1 MGKRQEVAFSARDQ
15 VKTTHGIGQRLWVSM
30 ALILTLAACQDQP
43 RPSVSSSIGATLPPS
58 TQTQVI
64 ASASPSGTVLKIIP
78 PVKAQPVS
86 QAEIEPE
93 TPAPTTEPAPEI
105 SIEVIERLLEPDQGS
120 AETEPLSSPAET
132 TIALLEDPAP
142 DNDTEA
148 LSEDVLA
155 DDNDSI
161 ALILSQFE
169 AADAAASDAEET
181 ETVDLPINSNAS
193 NDVVWTIDANSPP
206 APITTAENEG
216 IIPEGKDPSLAEDA
230 LAAAFKLVRQSAK
243 LNDGYIQTDQA
254 AIQTIS
260 KAPNTLRAAMLMPLG
275 GRAKAIG
282 LDMRR
287 GAELALFTLAS
298 EQIDLTFHDTSQ
310 GIEAAVADAI
320 AHDADLIIG
329 PLFAENTRIAQS
341 LAASAGIPVL
351 SFSNDSTVA
360 KDGVWLLGQTPEQ
373 DLETVL
379 LQAFY
384 QVKPIARSGR
394 AKPHMA
400 IIAQT
405 NDYGKRISQFAI
417 DMTRKHDKVTAD
429 LMTLDDDI
437 LADEKVLRQSIKN
450 LTGWR
455 KRSENAKPAIPRY
468 DLVLIAGD
476 VPFTLRV
483 APVLSWYD
491 LDPERVQ
498 YLGTSI
504 WNNAAILQEPSLSRA
519 WFADLPTEKNDRFQ
533 AIWQRHFDQPASKPA
548 LLAFDAV
555 VLASTLDYQSS
566 QALKDDLL
574 SSDGFSGFS
583 GMFKLGVNGEN
594 KRLLEILQIEN
605 GQARVIIPAGQQF

>member
-1 MGKRQEVAFSARDQ
+1 VALNAIDAIGRVKYQQPHRIKRWLGV
-15 VKTTHGIGQRLWVSM
+15 
-30 ALILTLAACQDQP
+30 ILTVALAACQDQP
-43 RPSVSSSIGATLPPS
+43 RPLVTSSVNVSLPPS
-58 TQTQVI
+58 SETQVI
-64 ASASPSGTVLKIIP
+64 ASATPSGTVLKIIP
-78 PVKAQPVS
+78 PAKAAVEPS
-86 QAEIEPE
+86 IEPSTE
-93 TPAPTTEPAPEI
+93 TETQSESADDTSA
-105 SIEVIERLLEPDQGS
+105 VIERIVQPIQDNADSQSLPSLTE
-120 AETEPLSSPAET
+120 ETA
-132 TIALLEDPAP
+132 ALLEEPTQKNEPISSSEEAVIEE
-142 DNDTEA
+142 NDT
-148 LSEDVLA
+148 
-155 DDNDSI
+155 I

-169 AADAAASDAEET
+169 AADNASKASSENADLDLVAENNASK
-181 ETVDLPINSNAS
+181 DNAS
-193 NDVVWTIDANSPP
+193 NDVIWSIDTNTISS
-206 APITTAENEG
+206 AEKTKDKEA

-243 LNDGYIQTDQA
+243 LNDGYIQSDRA

-260 KAPNTLRAAMLMPLG
+260 KAPNTLRAALLMPLG
-275 GRAKAIG
+275 VRAKAIG

-287 GAELALFTLAS
+287 GAELALFTLGS
-298 EQIDLTFHDTSQ
+298 EQIDLTCHDTAQ
-310 GIEAAVADAI
+310 GIEAAVMEAI

-341 LAASAGIPVL
+341 LAAAEGIPVL

-394 AKPHMA
+394 TQPHMA

-417 DMTRKHDKVTAD
+417 DMTRTHNKVTAD
-429 LMTLDDDI
+429 LMTLDEEI
-437 LADEKVLRQSIKN
+437 LADEKVLQQSIKN
-450 LTGWR
+450 LTGWTN
-455 KRSENAKPAIPRY
+455 RSDNARPKTPRY

-476 VPFTLRV
+476 VPFSLRV

-498 YLGTSI
+498 YLGTSL
-504 WNNAAILQEPSLSRA
+504 WNNAAILQEPSLARA

-533 AIWQRHFDQPASKPA
+533 AIWERHFDQPASKPA
-548 LLAFDAV
+548 LLSFDAV
-555 VLASTLDYQSS
+555 VLASTLDHQSP
-566 QALKDDLL
+566 QALKTDLL

-583 GMFKLGVNGEN
+583 GMFKLGANGEN

-605 GQARVIIPAGQQF
+605 GQARVMIPAGQQF